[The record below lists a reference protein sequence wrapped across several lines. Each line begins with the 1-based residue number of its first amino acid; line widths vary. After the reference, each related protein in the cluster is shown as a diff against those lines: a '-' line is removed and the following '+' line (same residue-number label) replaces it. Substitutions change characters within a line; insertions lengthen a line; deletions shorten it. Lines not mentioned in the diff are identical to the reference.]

1 MEDMG
6 KEQFVG
12 TWKLISFEFRRSDGA
27 VSYPLGQNPAGM
39 IMYAAQ
45 GYMSGHVMRRDR
57 PAFVSGDPLQ
67 GSAEEIQTALEGYMA
82 YCGTYDVNDQKGT
95 IAHILEC
102 SLFPNWV
109 GTIQT
114 RFFECSENRLL
125 LTTPPLMLGG
135 QQQIVH
141 VLWERMA

>member
-1 MEDMG
+1 LG

-12 TWKLISFEFRRSDGA
+12 TWKLISFELCRADGT

-39 IMYAAQ
+39 IMYDIH

-57 PAFVSGDPLQ
+57 MSFASGDPLQ
-67 GSAEEIQTALEGYMA
+67 GSAEETRTAFQGYMA
-82 YCGTYDVNDQKGT
+82 YCGTYDVNESKRT

-102 SLFPNWV
+102 SLFPNWG

-114 RFFECSENRLL
+114 RFFEFSGNRLL
-125 LTTPPLMLGG
+125 LTTPPLTLGG
-135 QQQIVH
+135 HQQTVRA
-141 VLWERMA
+141 LWERLA

>member
-1 MEDMG
+1 MG

-12 TWKLISFEFRRSDGA
+12 AWQLISFELREPGGA

-39 IMYAAQ
+39 IMYDPQ
-45 GYMSGHVMRRDR
+45 GHMSGHVMRRDR
-57 PAFVSGDPLQ
+57 ASFASGDPLQ
-67 GSAEEIQTALEGYMA
+67 GNTEEIRTALEGYMA
-82 YCGTYDVNDQKGT
+82 YCGTYNVNEQKGT
-95 IAHILEC
+95 ISHILEC

-114 RFFECSENRLL
+114 RFFEFSDNLLL

-135 QQQIVH
+135 QQQVVH
-141 VLWERMA
+141 ALWERMA